1 MPTTVGSCVVIL
13 REHNK
18 PDGRFL
24 LDAMTWSGSHLRL
37 GKQAYNKLGEEAS
50 TVVKNSDVAKVFQDI
65 ADLLELKGENVF
77 KIRAYQ
83 KAARAIDYHPR
94 ELEAMTEDGE
104 DLQSIPGVGEAIAKK
119 ATELIA
125 TGKLGY
131 YENLKAEFPQGI
143 TNLLDIPG
151 IGPRTA
157 NKLSS
162 ELGISSVDE
171 LERAIDDG
179 RVAKLFRLGEKT
191 AENILHQIQA
201 LRRKDQRIPI
211 GEALPIVE
219 EIIAALRSIPGVK
232 NLTPAGS
239 LRRFQDTV
247 GDIDL
252 MGTANEP
259 QEVIDPFVALPL
271 VRQVLAQGSTKA
283 SVIVS
288 GGLQV
293 DLRMV
298 EHDSF
303 GSLLQY
309 FTGSKQHNIS
319 LREKWRKRGLKL
331 SEYGIT
337 VVATAK
343 LEKFATEEEFY
354 RRLGIQYIPPE
365 IREAQGEI
373 ERAEQGSMPS
383 LVELSDIKGDL
394 HTHTDWSDGND
405 SIEELALAAQDMGYQ
420 YIAITEHSVGR
431 GIAHGL
437 SIERL
442 REQVGEIKALNR
454 RLSGVRVLTGTEVD
468 IRADGSLDL
477 PHEIL
482 AELDIV
488 TAAVHSAMNQS
499 EEKMTDRVIKAI
511 ENPDVD
517 MIAHPTCRLIGE
529 REPVAID
536 LEAVFRAA
544 AKYSKIMEINAMPDR
559 LDLKDAHAF
568 RARELGAKLAIG
580 TDAHSVAHLGLM
592 RFGIGVARRAWSEP
606 QHILN
611 TLPLEELLAVLNR
624 KR

>member
-1 MPTTVGSCVVIL
+1 M
-13 REHNK
+13 
-18 PDGRFL
+18 
-24 LDAMTWSGSHLRL
+24 
-37 GKQAYNKLGEEAS
+37 
-50 TVVKNSDVAKVFQDI
+50 KNSEVAKVFQDI
-65 ADLLELKGENVF
+65 ADLLELKGENAF

-83 KAARAIDYHPR
+83 KAARAIEFHPR
-94 ELEAMTEDGE
+94 EMEAMLGEGE
-104 DLQSIPGVGEAIAKK
+104 DLRTIPGVGEAIAKK
-119 ATELIA
+119 TTELIT
-125 TGKLGY
+125 TGRLGY
-131 YENLKAEFPQGI
+131 YENLKAEFPEGI

-151 IGPRTA
+151 IGPKTA

-162 ELGISSVDE
+162 ELGITSVDE
-171 LERAIDDG
+171 LERAIKDG
-179 RVAKLFRLGEKT
+179 RVAALFRLGEKT
-191 AENILHQIQA
+191 ADNILHQIQA

-239 LRRFQDTV
+239 LRRFQETV

-252 MGTANEP
+252 MGTADNP
-259 QEVIDPFVALPL
+259 KEVIDAFVVLPL

-309 FTGSKQHNIS
+309 FTGNKQHNIA
-319 LREKWRKRGLKL
+319 LREKWHKQGLKL

-337 VVATAK
+337 VIATNK
-343 LEKFATEEEFY
+343 LEKFATEEAFY
-354 RRLGIQYIPPE
+354 RRLGMQYIPPE

-373 ERAEQGSMPS
+373 EKAEQGAIPN
-383 LVELSDIKGDL
+383 LVELADMKGDL
-394 HTHTDWSDGND
+394 HTHTEWSDGHD
-405 SIEELALAAQDMGYQ
+405 SVEELALAARDMGYQ
-420 YIAITEHSVGR
+420 YIAITEHSGGR

-437 SIERL
+437 DAERL
-442 REQVGEIKALNR
+442 RKQIAEIKALNR
-454 RLSGVRVLTGTEVD
+454 RLGGIRVLTGTEVD

-482 AELDIV
+482 SDLDIV

-499 EEKMTDRVIKAI
+499 EEKMTRRVIEAI
-511 ENPDVD
+511 ENPNVD

-529 REPVAID
+529 RQPVALD

-544 AKYSKIMEINAMPDR
+544 AKYNKIMEISAMPDR
-559 LDLKDAHAF
+559 LALKDTHAF
-568 RARELGAKLAIG
+568 RARELGVKLAIG
-580 TDAHSVAHLGLM
+580 TDAHSVGHLALM
-592 RFGIGVARRAWSEP
+592 RFGIGVARRAWCEP

-611 TLPLEELLAVLNR
+611 ALSLEELLAVLDRSNH
-624 KR
+624 